1 MVTIDNVEEYI
12 DLVTDFCLN
21 TGIRRQMEAL
31 KGQCEVSRS
40 VVFCVL
46 GLFFYYDGVWKV
58 SENVLFTYMPNLA
71 ADSRCALFRPV
82 PSGEK
87 TG

>member
-31 KGQCEVSRS
+31 KGQCELSLSVSFLLIGSS
-40 VVFCVL
+40 VL
-46 GLFFYYDGVWKV
+46 NSFFIRGQ
-58 SENVLFTYMPNLA
+58 F
-71 ADSRCALFRPV
+71 F
-82 PSGEK
+82 
-87 TG
+87 